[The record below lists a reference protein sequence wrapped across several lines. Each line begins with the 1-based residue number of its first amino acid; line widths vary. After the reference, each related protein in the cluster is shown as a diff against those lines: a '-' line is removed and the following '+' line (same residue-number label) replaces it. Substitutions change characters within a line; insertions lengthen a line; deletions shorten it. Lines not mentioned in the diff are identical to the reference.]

1 MNEAVAEP
9 LGGHPRRRGRIL
21 FDRIVAV
28 IMLFAFIVLPVSFF
42 VGGPALL
49 KSYDAAHLIELRCT
63 IRSSEMNKTST
74 RSTGGIGTSGAEVL
88 LDTSCGRYVY
98 VDGVTVSNGHQVAGR
113 FRSGS
118 VQTFS
123 VGKGSIAIRG
133 LLEFFHLRATVRTVG
148 PSKSD
153 ASPKQEA
160 LDEVDN

>member
-1 MNEAVAEP
+1 MNETVAKT
-9 LGGHPRRRGRIL
+9 LGGHPRGRRRIL
-21 FDRIVAV
+21 FDRFVAV
-28 IMLFAFIVLPVSFF
+28 IMLFALIVLPVSFF

-49 KSYDAAHLIELRCT
+49 KSYDAAHLIKLRYT
-63 IRSSEMNKTST
+63 IRSSELNKTSS

-88 LDTSCGRYVY
+88 LDTSRGRYVY
-98 VDGVTVSNGHQVAGR
+98 VDGVTLSNGHQVAGR

-133 LLEFFHLRATVRTVG
+133 LLEFFHLRAMVRTVG
-148 PSKSD
+148 PSKSV
-153 ASPKQEA
+153 ASPKQEV